1 MDAYMFQTR
10 TTPDGAYRFARGEP
24 AYLPPLDAS
33 GRGTRAVQLERP
45 LDFAAVTDHAES
57 LGAVRLCS
65 VGASPAYDLEAC
77 SAYRGS
83 LDLGGGLDA
92 ALGRITERIEGLR
105 SAEVCGA
112 DGARC
117 REAAGDVWREI
128 QEVAARHLDPCR
140 FTTFVAYE
148 YSPLPEATKIH
159 RNVIFRGTQV
169 PALPVSWHDEPEAR
183 GLWRRLRA
191 ECNDAGSGCRALAI
205 PHNPNLSNG
214 RMFLPEYGAA
224 STPAQQ
230 AELAELR
237 AGLEPLVEMM
247 QMKGESECASSMWK
261 VVGSDELCEF
271 EKLRVPRPP
280 DCEDGAGWGA
290 MAGRGCMSR
299 LDFVRYALLEGLRE
313 QERIGVNPYRF
324 GFIGSTDIHDGT
336 PGRVDEWSG
345 GGNPLGR
352 PSPGMN
358 PGGLVAVWAEQ
369 NTREALF
376 DAMLR
381 REAYATSGPRITARF
396 FGGWDY
402 PPQLCDATDLA
413 ARGYAAGVPMG
424 GELPPAPRA
433 GASPVFAVSALRDPG
448 TAAHPGGLLQRVQI
462 VKVWLGEG
470 DVFHQAV
477 YDVAGDPRNG
487 AGVDADTCQPRGPGA
502 ESLCAVWRDPEFDPG
517 RPAVY
522 YARVLENPSC
532 RETAWLCAKSAAQ
545 QPAWCGDAD
554 LPRTIQERAWTSPIW
569 YEPPEQLAAADR

>member
-1 MDAYMFQTR
+1 
-10 TTPDGAYRFARGEP
+10 
-24 AYLPPLDAS
+24 
-33 GRGTRAVQLERP
+33 
-45 LDFAAVTDHAES
+45 
-57 LGAVRLCS
+57 
-65 VGASPAYDLEAC
+65 
-77 SAYRGS
+77 
-83 LDLGGGLDA
+83 
-92 ALGRITERIEGLR
+92 
-105 SAEVCGA
+105 
-112 DGARC
+112 
-117 REAAGDVWREI
+117 
-128 QEVAARHLDPCR
+128 
-140 FTTFVAYE
+140 
-148 YSPLPEATKIH
+148 
-159 RNVIFRGTQV
+159 
-169 PALPVSWHDEPEAR
+169 
-183 GLWRRLRA
+183 
-191 ECNDAGSGCRALAI
+191 
-205 PHNPNLSNG
+205 
-214 RMFLPEYGAA
+214 
-224 STPAQQ
+224 
-230 AELAELR
+230 
-237 AGLEPLVEMM
+237 
-247 QMKGESECASSMWK
+247 
-261 VVGSDELCEF
+261 
-271 EKLRVPRPP
+271 
-280 DCEDGAGWGA
+280 
-290 MAGRGCMSR
+290 
-299 LDFVRYALLEGLRE
+299 
-313 QERIGVNPYRF
+313 
-324 GFIGSTDIHDGT
+324 
-336 PGRVDEWSG
+336 
-345 GGNPLGR
+345 
-352 PSPGMN
+352 MN

-532 RETAWLCAKSAAQ
+532 RQTAWLCAKSAAQ